1 VEDACES
8 IGYARYDGVSVR
20 HDYLE
25 EIKEYLKLCDSGVAQ
40 ACNSLGHEYYK
51 GSGLRQDFVK
61 AIGFYE
67 KGCRGKVSISCDA
80 LAFAYYF
87 GIGTEYYSNAC
98 ELGEIEACM
107 KIATAYE
114 RGIGVEINVEQAQR
128 FLGLACGMKDQWA
141 CDEYQRLTQQ

>member
-1 VEDACES
+1 V
-8 IGYARYDGVSVR
+8 RYDGVSVR

-25 EIKEYLKLCDSGVAQ
+25 EVKEYLKLCDSGVAQ

-67 KGCRGKVSISCDA
+67 KGCRGNVATSCDA

-87 GIGTEYYSNAC
+87 GIGTEYYRNAC
-98 ELGEIEACM
+98 ELREIEACM

-114 RGIGVEINVEQAQR
+114 RGIGVDINVDQALI
-128 FLGLACGMKDQWA
+128 FFGFACDMEDQWA
-141 CDEYQRLTQQ
+141 CDEYQRLTQQY